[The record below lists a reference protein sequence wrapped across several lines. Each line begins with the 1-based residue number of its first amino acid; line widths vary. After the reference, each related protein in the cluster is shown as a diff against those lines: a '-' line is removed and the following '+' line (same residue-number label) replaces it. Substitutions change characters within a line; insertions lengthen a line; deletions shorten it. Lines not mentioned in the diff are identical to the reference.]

1 MVEHLQKRKSFL
13 EKSMKQTKFSFLGK
27 ERLEHGGDLQRGKRK
42 VERPLVPKKWIHLTL
57 KRESL
62 FSLAH
67 QIRDQSETMRDQTQ
81 TKPSP
86 QPRRLALFAPGNH
99 AVENLLYTHAHKFG
113 IEIGRIAMNWNHVH
127 IYFKIPSRKAYNA
140 FIRTVTAALA
150 RSLSRKLGFKIKN
163 LFDLRP
169 YTRILKTWKEFT
181 ELQNY
186 FDEND
191 QEARG
196 ILPEKEKAERA
207 RKKKKRRPSPRKT
220 RSYCPV

>member
-1 MVEHLQKRKSFL
+1 MIQHSQKKQKTSL

-42 VERPLVPKKWIHLTL
+42 AERPLAPKKWIHLTL

-67 QIRDQSETMRDQTQ
+67 QVRDQTQ

-86 QPRRLALFAPGNH
+86 QPRRLALFAPGEH
-99 AVENLLYTHAHKFG
+99 AVEKILCTYAHRFG

-140 FIRTVTAALA
+140 FIRTVTAALT
-150 RSLSRKLGFKIKN
+150 RFLSRKLGFKIKN

-169 YTRILKTWKEFT
+169 YTRILKTWTEFKK
-181 ELQNY
+181 LQNY

-196 ILPEKEKAERA
+196 MLLEKEKADRA
-207 RKKKKRRPSPRKT
+207 RKKKKRPSPHKAVRT
-220 RSYCPV
+220 SC

>member
-1 MVEHLQKRKSFL
+1 MIQHLQKTKSSL

-27 ERLEHGGDLQRGKRK
+27 ERLEHGGDLQCGKRK
-42 VERPLVPKKWIHLTL
+42 EERPLVPKKWIHLIL

-67 QIRDQSETMRDQTQ
+67 QIRDQNELMQDQTQ

-86 QPRRLALFAPGNH
+86 QPRRLALFAPGEH
-99 AVENLLYTHAHKFG
+99 AVERILYTHAHKFG

-127 IYFKIPSRKAYNA
+127 IYFKIPCRKAYNA
-140 FIRTVTAALA
+140 FIRTVTAALT
-150 RSLSRKLGFKIKN
+150 RFLSRKLGFKIKN
-163 LFDLRP
+163 LFDLKP

-196 ILPEKEKAERA
+196 ILPEKEKTERA
-207 RKKKKRRPSPRKT
+207 RKKKKRKPSLPRK
-220 RSYCPV
+220 SPA

>member
-1 MVEHLQKRKSFL
+1 MVEHLQKRKSSL

-42 VERPLVPKKWIHLTL
+42 EERPLVPKKWIHLTL

-62 FSLAH
+62 FNLAH
-67 QIRDQSETMRDQTQ
+67 QVRDENEA
-81 TKPSP
+81 KPSP

-99 AVENLLYTHAHKFG
+99 AVEKILYIYAHKFG

-140 FIRTVTAALA
+140 FIRTVTAALT
-150 RSLSRKLGFKIKN
+150 RFLSKKLGFKLKN
-163 LFDLRP
+163 IFDLRP
-169 YTRILKTWKEFT
+169 YTRILKTWKEFL

-196 ILPEKEKAERA
+196 MLLEKEKSERA
-207 RKKKKRRPSPRKT
+207 RKKKKRRPSSRKV
-220 RSYCPV
+220 RNRCPG

>member
-1 MVEHLQKRKSFL
+1 
-13 EKSMKQTKFSFLGK
+13 MKQTKFSFPGK
-27 ERLEHGGDLQRGKRK
+27 ERLEHGGDLQLGKRK

-67 QIRDQSETMRDQTQ
+67 QVRDENE

-86 QPRRLALFAPGNH
+86 QPRRLALFAPGEQ
-99 AVENLLYTHAHKFG
+99 AVENILYTHAHKFG

-140 FIRTVTAALA
+140 FIRTVTAALT
-150 RSLSRKLGFKIKN
+150 RFFSRKLGFKIKN

-181 ELQNY
+181 RLQNY

-196 ILPEKEKAERA
+196 MLLEKEKAQRT
-207 RKKKKRRPSPRKT
+207 RKKKKRRPSSKT
-220 RSYCPV
+220 QTGLCDRTAPLSVG